1 MALLAL
7 WVPAAR
13 RQARLRCWSAA
24 FAEAFALPSGRL
36 ATPWTQLGRQVA
48 AIRSRITIRRML

>member
-13 RQARLRCWSAA
+13 RQARLRCCAA
-24 FAEAFALPSGRL
+24 LAAAFALPSGRL

-48 AIRSRITIRRML
+48 AIRSRLTIRRML